1 VAVAIHREEPSFTDR
16 LRNGRGEF
24 QQLRNDA
31 GDIAGGVGRVAR
43 DEVKLAVSE
52 VRDGVKATVKTS
64 IWGSLALG
72 FAAVTLMWLPLPIA
86 VGLAEVMPWWAAA
99 LLTVAILAAV
109 TAVLGSIAYSQFK
122 RISFVPREAM
132 GRMKEDKEWL
142 KQQLSRNQS

>member
-1 VAVAIHREEPSFTDR
+1 
-16 LRNGRGEF
+16 
-24 QQLRNDA
+24 
-31 GDIAGGVGRVAR
+31 
-43 DEVKLAVSE
+43 
-52 VRDGVKATVKTS
+52 
-64 IWGSLALG
+64 
-72 FAAVTLMWLPLPIA
+72 MWLPLPIA

>member
-1 VAVAIHREEPSFTDR
+1 VAVAIHREETSFTDR

-24 QQLRNDA
+24 QQLRTDA

-64 IWGSLALG
+64 IWGGLALG

-109 TAVLGSIAYSQFK
+109 TAVLGSIAYGQFK